1 MSISFPFLIFRLV
14 ILSLSLIYLEYDL
27 SNKPI
32 ELLYFYKIGY
42 ICILTGTF
50 GPISIQS
57 KTFANNSKHFSTYK
71 RVSTQ
76 LWKIET
82 FSFSFSISFS
92 FASVHLVSMCVE
104 LGICI
109 ISMRGSILDTAPRVT
124 IHYWLYSKLGN
135 NIVFA
140 IFLPSFFPLFF
151 V

>member
-50 GPISIQS
+50 RPIPIQS

-82 FSFSFSISFS
+82 FSFSFV
-92 FASVHLVSMCVE
+92 SVHLVSMCVE

-140 IFLPSFFPLFF
+140 IFFPSIFCLI
-151 V
+151 